1 MREDW
6 TEGDDPP
13 PRKMSHTSVRLL
25 ESGFLSFDDVRTS
38 SKGSTMTTRRLPSRS
53 KTTPVQTLHSLL
65 TVQEADAATR
75 GRRPTG
81 IFLLKYDELPP
92 WQRDNHFILTK
103 YRPESNSYFKC
114 FQSLLYLHNESVNIH
129 SHLLGAFLFFFTS
142 ISVYAF
148 ERYLVNTQDIIAFAF
163 FFFGAV
169 ICLSVSAGYHMISN
183 HSPEV
188 QSLHTLVAHQRM
200 QYDHILIIV

>member
-1 MREDW
+1 MQKSSAD
-6 TEGDDPP
+6 GDDPL
-13 PRKMSHTSVRLL
+13 PRKMRHTSVRLR
-25 ESGFLSFDDVRTS
+25 ESGFLSENDVRIS
-38 SKGSTMTTRRLPSRS
+38 SKESTMTTRRLPPRS
-53 KTTPVQTLHSLL
+53 KTHPVQTLHSLL

-75 GRRPTG
+75 GRRPTAV
-81 IFLLKYDELPP
+81 FLLKYDELPP
-92 WQRDNHFILTK
+92 WQRDNQFILTK

-188 QSLHTLVAHQRM
+188 QCLLSFFAVKQNNMAI
-200 QYDHILIIV
+200 Y

>member
-1 MREDW
+1 MQEDSAD
-6 TEGDDPP
+6 GDDPL

-25 ESGFLSFDDVRTS
+25 ESGFLSKNDVRTS
-38 SKGSTMTTRRLPSRS
+38 SKESTMTTRRLPPRS

-75 GRRPTG
+75 GRRPTPV
-81 IFLLKYDELPP
+81 FLLKYDELPP

-129 SHLLGAFLFFFTS
+129 SHLLGAFLFVFTS

-148 ERYLVNTQDIIAFAF
+148 ERYFVNTQDIIAFAF

-188 QSLHTLVAHQRM
+188 QSLLNFFAYQT
-200 QYDHILIIV
+200 IVMTIY